1 MNKNICLILTLLI
14 FAINLNA
21 QNKQTTKIKPFKDGE
36 IVVKKTGSIS
46 SVQMKP
52 SFIESSNNGKYNL
65 FFFAHFIRINKYPTN
80 VPLITVAFYSNSKDC
95 KFPDD
100 LNAKSEIVIDNKI
113 VALTNNIEDK
123 DKLLKDGGGFA
134 NYNELEGDICNG
146 MYMMQLSK
154 KTFLNFYNAKKVE
167 VKIGEY
173 KFELKPNNLQSLR
186 NIAKL
191 LIPKKK

>member
-65 FFFAHFIRINKYPTN
+65 FFFCSFYPH
-80 VPLITVAFYSNSKDC
+80 
-95 KFPDD
+95 
-100 LNAKSEIVIDNKI
+100 
-113 VALTNNIEDK
+113 
-123 DKLLKDGGGFA
+123 
-134 NYNELEGDICNG
+134 
-146 MYMMQLSK
+146 
-154 KTFLNFYNAKKVE
+154 
-167 VKIGEY
+167 
-173 KFELKPNNLQSLR
+173 
-186 NIAKL
+186 
-191 LIPKKK
+191 